1 MLPPSPVRRMVLVP
15 LVVAIAGAL
24 AALAPPLALLTAAFI
39 LVRRRLRK
47 EDGIATGRRHR
58 MRALRVVCFALVW
71 AVAETA
77 ALTVML
83 CLWIVSGFGGR
94 LDTEP
99 YQTRH
104 YGIMRWFLDL
114 IYHTAE
120 RTCGLRV
127 TVTGPQATSAD
138 RPVIVLSRHAGPGD
152 SLLLVHHLIASCARR
167 PRIVMKETLQLD
179 PSVDV
184 LANRLPN
191 AFIRKKRGGPT
202 PHTDLIRRLAASLDP
217 RGALLI
223 FPEGGNWTPQR
234 WRRAIARLR
243 RRHREDLAERATAM
257 PNVLPPRL
265 GGAFAAI
272 AACPAAD
279 VIFVAHTG
287 LDRLVSVRDVWH
299 SLSGDILVRAHWWR
313 VRAADVPRDADDE
326 TQLRWLYDWW
336 RRVDAWISAQNSS
349 QQAVSRSDSEILH
362 PERTPLT
369 PDASPL
375 FRQVADRL
383 DVVPVRVAHER
394 AVVGLVVLRP
404 EPRLV
409 QDRGAEGARRLAERP
424 DRCAVRRSEGDVR
437 LAEAVSRLLRSD
449 PEVRPV
455 RRAVTDRHAEV
466 HDPPPAKRREDRV
479 VERGAGRH
487 VGALDTHVIEHGNHC
502 RSPCIER
509 TSKTPLPADYRILP
523 MRRPRSYRES
533 YNRTTQGRWP

>member
-1 MLPPSPVRRMVLVP
+1 MLPPSPVRRLVLVP

-24 AALAPPLALLTAAFI
+24 AALAPPLALLSAAFN

-71 AVAETA
+71 AIGETA

-99 YQTRH
+99 YQSRH
-104 YGIMRWFLDL
+104 YGVMRWFLDL
-114 IYHTAE
+114 IYRTAE

-127 TVTGPQATSAD
+127 TVTGPTDTPAN

-152 SLLLVHHLIASCARR
+152 SLLLVHHLISACARR

-202 PHTDLIRRLAASLDP
+202 PHTDLIHRLAASLDP

-243 RRHREDLAERATAM
+243 RRHRDDLAERADAM
-257 PNVLPPRL
+257 PNVLPPRP
-265 GGAFAAI
+265 GEAFAAI

-287 LDRLVSVRDVWH
+287 LDRLVSIRDVWQ

-313 VRAADVPRDADDE
+313 VPAAGVPRDGDEE
-326 TQLRWLYDWW
+326 TQLSWLYDWW
-336 RRVDAWISAQNSS
+336 QRVDAWITAQNPS
-349 QQAVSRSDSEILH
+349 QQALSRSDSEILH

-375 FRQVADRL
+375 FRQVADGL
-383 DVVPVRVAHER
+383 DVVPVRVAYEG
-394 AVVGLVVLRP
+394 AVVVLVVLRP
-404 EPRLV
+404 YPRLV
-409 QDRGAEGARRLAERP
+409 QDRAAEGTRRFTEFP
-424 DRCAVRRSEGDVR
+424 DGLPVRRGEGDVG
-437 LAEAVSRLLRSD
+437 LAEPVPCGLRPD

-455 RRAVTDRHAEV
+455 RRAVTDRDAEV
-466 HDPPPAKRREDRV
+466 HDPPPAERREDRV
-479 VERGAGRH
+479 VEGSASRH
-487 VGALDTHVIEHGNHC
+487 VGALDTHVIEHGDHC
-502 RSPCIER
+502 RSPCIEKP
-509 TSKTPLPADYRILP
+509 SKTPPPADYRILS

-533 YNRTTQGRWP
+533 YSRTTQGR

>member
-1 MLPPSPVRRMVLVP
+1 MLPPRPVRRLVLVP
-15 LVVAIAGAL
+15 LVVAIAGAM
-24 AALAPPLALLTAAFI
+24 AALAPPLALLSAAFN

-47 EDGIATGRRHR
+47 EDAVGTGRRHR

-71 AVAETA
+71 AIGETA

-99 YQTRH
+99 YQSRH

-114 IYHTAE
+114 IYRTAE
-120 RTCGLRV
+120 RVCGLHV
-127 TVTGPQATSAD
+127 TVTGPGTVPEG

-152 SLLLVHHLIASCARR
+152 SLLLVHHLITGCARR

-191 AFIRKKRGGPT
+191 AFIRRPRGARGT
-202 PHTDLIRRLAASLDP
+202 RPHTDLISRLAASLDP

-223 FPEGGNWTPQR
+223 FPEGGNWSPQR

-243 RRHREDLAERATAM
+243 RRHRDDLAERAAAM
-257 PNVLPPRL
+257 PNVLPPRP
-265 GGAFAAI
+265 GGAFAAM

-287 LDRLVSVRDVWH
+287 LDRLVGVRDVWQ

-313 VRAADVPRDADDE
+313 VPAADVPRDADDE

-336 RRVDAWISAQNSS
+336 QRVDAWVTAQNDS
-349 QQAVSRSDSEILH
+349 QQALSRSDPEILY

-375 FRQVADRL
+375 FRPVADGF
-383 DVVPVRVAHER
+383 DVVPVRVAHEGG
-394 AVVGLVVLRP
+394 VVSLVVFRP
-404 EPRLV
+404 YSRLV
-409 QDRGAEGARRLAERP
+409 EDRDAEGAGRLAECP
-424 DRCAVRRSEGDVR
+424 DRLPVRRGEGDVR
-437 LAEAVSRLLRSD
+437 LAEAVPCRLPSD
-449 PEVRPV
+449 PEVWPV
-455 RRAVTDRHAEV
+455 RRPVTDRHAEV

-479 VERGAGRH
+479 VERSAGRH
-487 VGALDTHVIEHGNHC
+487 VGALDTQVIEHGF
-502 RSPCIER
+502 IV
-509 TSKTPLPADYRILP
+509 AA
-523 MRRPRSYRES
+523 RRR
-533 YNRTTQGRWP
+533 

>member
-1 MLPPSPVRRMVLVP
+1 MLPPSPVRRLVLVP
-15 LVVAIAGAL
+15 LVVVIAGAL
-24 AALAPPLALLTAAFI
+24 AALAPAVAVLSVAFNLI
-39 LVRRRLRK
+39 RRRVK
-47 EDGIATGRRHR
+47 KTEDQGRHR

-71 AVAETA
+71 ALGETA

-104 YGIMRWFLDL
+104 YRIMRWFLGM
-114 IYHTAE
+114 IYGTAE
-120 RTCGLRV
+120 RICGLRV
-127 TVTGPQATSAD
+127 EVTGPQETQAD
-138 RPVIVLSRHAGPGD
+138 RPLIVLSRHAGPGD
-152 SLLLVHHLIASCARR
+152 SLLLVHHLISQCARR

-191 AFIRKKRGGPT
+191 AFIHRKRRGST
-202 PHTDLIRRLAASLDP
+202 PHTDLIRRLAGSLDP
-217 RGALLI
+217 SGALLI
-223 FPEGGNWTPQR
+223 FPEGRNWTPQR
-234 WRRAIARLR
+234 WRRAIARLH
-243 RRHREDLAERATAM
+243 RRHRDDLAERATAM

-287 LDRLVSVRDVWH
+287 LDRLASVRDVWQ

-313 VRAADVPRDADDE
+313 VKAADVPRDADE
-326 TQLRWLYDWW
+326 EAQLSWLYDWW
-336 RRVDAWISAQNSS
+336 QRVDAWITARNSS
-349 QQAVSRSDSEILH
+349 QQPVPRSDSEIPY

-369 PDASPL
+369 PDATPL
-375 FRQVADRL
+375 PRQVADRL
-383 DVVPVRVAHER
+383 DVVPVRVAYES
-394 AVVGLVVLRP
+394 AVVVLVVLRP
-404 EPRLV
+404 YPRLM
-409 QDRGAEGARRLAERP
+409 QDRAAKAARRFAEFP
-424 DRCAVRRSEGDVR
+424 DRLPVRRRESDVGLPETVPCR
-437 LAEAVSRLLRSD
+437 LGPD

-455 RRAVTDRHAEV
+455 RRAVTDRHAEI

-479 VERGAGRH
+479 VERSAGRH
-487 VGALDTHVIEHGNHC
+487 VGALDTQVIEHGDHC
-502 RSPCIER
+502 RSPRIEK
-509 TSKTPLPADYRILP
+509 TSKTPPPADYRILP

-533 YNRTTQGRWP
+533 YHRTTQGR